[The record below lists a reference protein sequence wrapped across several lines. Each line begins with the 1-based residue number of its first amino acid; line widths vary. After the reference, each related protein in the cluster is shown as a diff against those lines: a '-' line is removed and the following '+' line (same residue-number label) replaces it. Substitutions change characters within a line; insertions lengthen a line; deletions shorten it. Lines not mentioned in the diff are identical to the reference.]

1 VAQFAES
8 GWCRIGCERHCSH
21 LSLGK
26 RPIPAMPHLLG
37 YSIHSILDVM
47 AEVTSSKILVVEDDR
62 NLLDTLKYNFR
73 KEGYNVAA
81 AVDGAE
87 ALDVAR
93 RETPDLIVLDIML
106 PKLSGFEVCRILR
119 KEMTTPILMLTA
131 KDEEIDKVVGL
142 EIGADD
148 YMTKPFSMRELLA
161 RVGAML
167 RRSKMTEMQPATEQ
181 PILQIGDV
189 RVDTASHKAWKGA
202 AALELTP
209 KEFDLLAFLA
219 TNKGLVFSRDRLLEK
234 VWGYDFAGDTRTVD
248 VHIRWLRQRIETDPN
263 NPRHLVTI
271 RGTGYRL
278 EG

>member
-1 VAQFAES
+1 M
-8 GWCRIGCERHCSH
+8 G
-21 LSLGK
+21 
-26 RPIPAMPHLLG
+26 
-37 YSIHSILDVM
+37 
-47 AEVTSSKILVVEDDR
+47 EVTGAKILVVEDDR
-62 NLLDTLKYNFR
+62 NLLDTLRYNFR
-73 KEGYNVAA
+73 KEGYGVVT

-93 RETPDLIVLDIML
+93 REKPDVIILDIML

-119 KEMTTPILMLTA
+119 KEMTTPIIMLTA

-167 RRSKMTEMQPATEQ
+167 RRSRMTETQPAPEQ
-181 PILQIGDV
+181 PALQIGDIK
-189 RVDTASHKAWKGA
+189 VDIARHKASKGA
-202 AALELTP
+202 TMLDLTP

-219 TNKGLVFSRDRLLEK
+219 TNRGLVFSRDRLLEK

-248 VHIRWLRQRIETDPN
+248 VHIRWLRQKIEADPN
-263 NPRHLVTI
+263 NPRYLVTV
-271 RGTGYRL
+271 RGTGYKL